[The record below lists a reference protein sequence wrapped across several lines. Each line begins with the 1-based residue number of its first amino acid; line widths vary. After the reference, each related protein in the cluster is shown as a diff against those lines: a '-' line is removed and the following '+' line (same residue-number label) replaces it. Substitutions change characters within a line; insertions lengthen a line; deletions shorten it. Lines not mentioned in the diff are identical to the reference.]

1 MNGQEFLNLLQCTQ
15 RHISAVYSGAVNG
28 NKREQLR
35 AYIEQYLRQSGYTDE
50 TELKALT
57 DRLYSEMAEYSV
69 LTKYLGRKDI
79 EEINV
84 NGWDDIAVTYR
95 NGITEKADEHFLSPR
110 HAEDII
116 KRLLHHSG
124 MIIDNAS
131 PIAQGHLPDN
141 TRITAVKS
149 PVVDE
154 DRGIAASIRLLHNS
168 DITTGKRSEERR

>member
-1 MNGQEFLNLLQCTQ
+1 MNGQEFLNLLQSTQ

-28 NKREQLR
+28 NKKEQLR
-35 AYIEQYLRQSGYTDE
+35 AYTEQYLRQSGYTDE
-50 TELKALT
+50 TELKELT

-79 EEINV
+79 EEVNI

-95 NGITEKADEHFLSPR
+95 NGITEKSDEHFLSPR

-131 PIAQGHLPDN
+131 PH
-141 TRITAVKS
+141 S
-149 PVVDE
+149 PGTSA
-154 DRGIAASIRLLHNS
+154 RQHTNN
-168 DITTGKRSEERR
+168 RR

>member
-1 MNGQEFLNLLQCTQ
+1 MNGQEFSELLQSTQ

-28 NKREQLR
+28 NKKEQLR

-69 LTKYLGRKDI
+69 LTEYLGRKDI

-110 HAEDII
+110 HAEYYKAAAAPFRHDNRQRIP
-116 KRLLHHSG
+116 HSPG
-124 MIIDNAS
+124 TSARQHTN
-131 PIAQGHLPDN
+131 N
-141 TRITAVKS
+141 
-149 PVVDE
+149 
-154 DRGIAASIRLLHNS
+154 
-168 DITTGKRSEERR
+168 RS